1 MDARLIGPEAPVE
14 KPGLSLTSWN
24 VGHDQPM
31 RHSGLQIADHW
42 RFGSWDLDRERLA
55 RGRLELHDERA
66 TEERLR
72 LACSAAYRR
81 LKGACKCPG
90 QSHAALALMS
100 KADPKSPDNDLDLP
114 TSSSGR
120 SEVDLDQP
128 L

>member
-1 MDARLIGPEAPVE
+1 MERRARPAI
-14 KPGLSLTSWN
+14 
-24 VGHDQPM
+24 
-31 RHSGLQIADHW
+31 RHSGLEIADHW
-42 RFGSWDLDRERLA
+42 RFDRERLA
-55 RGRLELHDERA
+55 RGRLELDDARA

-100 KADPKSPDNDLDLP
+100 KADPKSPNNDLDVP

-128 L
+128 LLERA

>member
-1 MDARLIGPEAPVE
+1 MIKELRVKEGD
-14 KPGLSLTSWN
+14 
-24 VGHDQPM
+24 
-31 RHSGLQIADHW
+31 
-42 RFGSWDLDRERLA
+42 RLA
-55 RGRLELHDERA
+55 TGRCSNPAIPRREQNMTCCGSNFSCRAA
-66 TEERLR
+66 TEERLL

-81 LKGACKCPG
+81 LKGACKCLG

-114 TSSSGR
+114 MSSSGR